1 MLGEKRL
8 VRKVADAVIQGFRKG
23 FDKGTAAAGACLVE
37 LHAVDRVILDLDA
50 FHILSADIQDAV
62 YFRVKESG
70 GVVMRY
76 RLHLALVQ
84 HQSRLDQRLAVAGGA
99 GIGDPRIGG
108 KMLIDFLYRLD
119 GGL

>member
-8 VRKVADAVIQGFRKG
+8 VRKVADAVIQGFCKG
-23 FDKGTAAAGACLVE
+23 LDKGTAAAGACLVE
-37 LHAVDRVILDLDA
+37 LHAVDRMILDLDA

-62 YFRVKESG
+62 HLRIKESG
-70 GVVMRY
+70 GIVMRY

-84 HQSRLDQRLAVAGGA
+84 KQRRLDQRLAVAGGA
-99 GIGDPRIGG
+99 GVGDPRVCR
-108 KMLIDFLYRLD
+108 KMLVDFLHCLD